1 MGASKG
7 TQVGWVFPNPNPA
20 FSGLFSLYKIGN
32 MPSGYETVV
41 NYSFPYLNGTA
52 VFSGLNDHGDY
63 SILKEYKSGFA
74 LNAEQIDAARNALSF
89 WSDVANIT
97 FQEVTE
103 STVAVGDIRFAW
115 TGEPYENA
123 VNALAWA
130 YYPSHQPSG
139 SDIWFS
145 SGAINHNRVE
155 IYKDS
160 WDIGSSNF
168 RTTLHEIGHALGLS
182 HPWEGYRP
190 MSETYDNWNYTVMSY
205 SPGAYSYRLYPE
217 SPMIS
222 DIAAIQHM
230 YGANM
235 SHNAGD
241 NIYTFDSE
249 TPFLKTIWDAGG
261 DDTIDISNFNNG
273 SIINLNEGTISKI
286 YLDKGESIL
295 GIAYGV
301 DIENVRGSAGDD
313 RVIGSGNGNHFFGGD
328 GIDTF
333 EITGNQD
340 DYIFVDISSDLVD
353 TFVIQDQNSLN
364 LLSSVERVVFD
375 DFAVA
380 FDVDGLAGQVNRL
393 VGAALDDLDKVGYWL
408 KTADRGAEISDIAKR
423 LLMQPEIRDKFDT
436 DDNALFIG
444 SLYSNVLGRE
454 PDING
459 FEHWVAELESG
470 RASQAD
476 VLVGFSDSQENI
488 QLVGLNPISY
498 VEFDGMVWV

>member
-1 MGASKG
+1 MGATKG
-7 TQVGWVFPNPNPA
+7 TPVGMIFPTANTA
-20 FSGLFSLYKIGN
+20 FAGLLSFLKIGN
-32 MPSGYETVV
+32 LPSGYETVV
-41 NYSFPYLNGTA
+41 SYSFPYINGEA
-52 VFSGLNDHGDY
+52 IFSGLDGKGDY
-63 SILKEYKSGFA
+63 SRLNEHTKGFA
-74 LNAEQIDAARNALSF
+74 LNAEQMGAVRNAFSL

-97 FQEVTE
+97 FEEVSE
-103 STVAVGDIRFAW
+103 SESEVGTIRLAW
-115 TGEPYENA
+115 TDVSYE
-123 VNALAWA
+123 NALAWA
-130 YYPSHQPSG
+130 YYPSVYPTG
-139 SDIWFS
+139 SDIWFAH
-145 SGAINHNRVE
+145 GAINHNKAD
-155 IYKDS
+155 IYTDS
-160 WDIGSSNF
+160 WDVGSSNF

-333 EITGNQD
+333 EIKGNQD

-375 DFAVA
+375 DYALA
-380 FDVDGLAGQVNRL
+380 FDVDGRAGQVNRL
-393 VGAALDDLDKVGYWL
+393 VDAVLETPDMAKTGYWL
-408 KTADRGAEISDIAKR
+408 KTYDSGAAIEDIANR
-423 LLMQPEIRDKFDT
+423 LLKQADVMDRFDV
-436 DDNALFIG
+436 DDSGLFVNN
-444 SLYSNVLGRE
+444 LYANVLGRAA
-454 PDING
+454 DNNG
-459 FEHWVAELESG
+459 LEFWVEELESG
-470 RASQAD
+470 RASQAE
-476 VLVGFSDSQENI
+476 VLLGFTESQENI
-488 QLVGLNPISY
+488 ELVGISPITY
-498 VEFDGMVWV
+498 VEFDGIVWV